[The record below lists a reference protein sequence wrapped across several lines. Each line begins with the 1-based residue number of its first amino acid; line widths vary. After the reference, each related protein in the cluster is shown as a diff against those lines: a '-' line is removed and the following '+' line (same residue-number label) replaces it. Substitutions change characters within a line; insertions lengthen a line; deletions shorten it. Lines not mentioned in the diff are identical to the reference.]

1 MCGIFGVFSKE
12 LPRDIDRILNNS
24 LFELK
29 HRGPDDSGT
38 WCNFQSGIAFGHT
51 RLSILDLT
59 SAGHQP
65 MTSPSERYVISF
77 NGEIYNHLLLRKNI
91 NKMHWKG
98 HSDTETLLA
107 CFDVWGVKKTLENIS
122 GMFALALWDKK
133 EGKLILARDRF
144 GEKPLYYGYVSNM
157 FVFSSELN
165 PIRVMPNFKGDIN
178 RNALSN
184 YLRYLYVPTPECIFE
199 GLYKLKAGSWIEI
212 STKQVSNYIVPKPKI
227 YWSAV
232 EQTVLGERDNINFK
246 SDKDAVDRLE
256 VLLGSSVSRQML
268 SDVPLGA
275 FLSGGV
281 DSSTIVALMQSMSA
295 RRIDTFSI
303 GFYEDEYNEAKYAK
317 SIAKHIG
324 TNHTE
329 LYIKS
334 SDAIELIPSLSHM
347 YDEPFA
353 DSSQIP
359 TFFVSKLARE
369 KVTVSLS
376 GDGGDEIFGGY
387 NRYFFAN
394 GPWKSIKKI
403 PLPVRSMLSGL
414 MTSISP
420 VLYDRIYKLI
430 FKFLYST
437 GTDSVGNKVHK
448 IASILSCSNEKD
460 LYHRLTQ
467 LCDPNKLVL
476 GAGKNIYIDDDWDRV
491 SNPISKMMAADTTNY
506 LSDDILLKVDRA
518 AMSVSLETRIP
529 FLDHRIY
536 EFASRLPMNYK
547 FRDGTGKWILRELL
561 YRHVP
566 KKLIE
571 RPKMGFGIPIDD
583 WLRGPL
589 KDWACD
595 MLNSN
600 RIKEE
605 GYLNQ
610 NLVKRIWSNHVDKSV
625 NSGLL
630 LWGILMFESWL
641 GGNKK

>member
-1 MCGIFGVFSKE
+1 
-12 LPRDIDRILNNS
+12 
-24 LFELK
+24 
-29 HRGPDDSGT
+29 
-38 WCNFQSGIAFGHT
+38 
-51 RLSILDLT
+51 
-59 SAGHQP
+59 
-65 MTSPSERYVISF
+65 
-77 NGEIYNHLLLRKNI
+77 
-91 NKMHWKG
+91 
-98 HSDTETLLA
+98 
-107 CFDVWGVKKTLENIS
+107 
-122 GMFALALWDKK
+122 
-133 EGKLILARDRF
+133 
-144 GEKPLYYGYVSNM
+144 
-157 FVFSSELN
+157 
-165 PIRVMPNFKGDIN
+165 
-178 RNALSN
+178 
-184 YLRYLYVPTPECIFE
+184 
-199 GLYKLKAGSWIEI
+199 
-212 STKQVSNYIVPKPKI
+212 
-227 YWSAV
+227 
-232 EQTVLGERDNINFK
+232 
-246 SDKDAVDRLE
+246 
-256 VLLGSSVSRQML
+256 ML

-281 DSSTIVALMQSMSA
+281 DSSSIVALMQSMSA

-430 FKFLYST
+430 FKFLYSN